1 MGKTNCWRF
10 CLVFWTMTIAM
21 PIGSLP
27 SLTASADAQEKP
39 KDAAPSKTQ
48 IVLLG
53 TGNPF
58 PDPDRS
64 GPATAIVVNGTAYL
78 VDFGAGVVRQAKAA
92 MFDRGIPALE
102 PTNLRVVFVTH
113 LHSDHTVGYPD
124 LIFTP
129 WVMGRK
135 TPLEVY
141 GPKGIKAMTDH
152 VLAAWQ
158 ADTEERIATEPW
170 QGTNYSESYKVN
182 VHEIAAG
189 VVYKDANVTV
199 TAFPTKHVF
208 PENFGYRF
216 DTADRS
222 MVISGDTSPSQ
233 ATVDACHGCDVLIHE
248 VQTQE
253 FLTRRPPGFQ
263 AYSAKYHTN
272 ASQLAELAGKA
283 KPRLLILY
291 HASIVLRPAMRPQ
304 ASSPEQLLK
313 EVTSGYNGEVVV
325 GRDLDVY

>member
-1 MGKTNCWRF
+1 MEKVDRKRRAGSARK
-10 CLVFWTMTIAM
+10 IAFA
-21 PIGSLP
+21 IASL
-27 SLTASADAQEKP
+27 LNFAALADAQVNP
-39 KDAAPSKTQ
+39 KDQPLTKTQ

-92 MFDRGIPALE
+92 MFDRGMSALE
-102 PTNLRVVFVTH
+102 PTNLRIVFVTH

-141 GPKGIKAMTDH
+141 GPKGMKAMTDH

-158 ADTEERIATEPW
+158 ADVEERIATESW
-170 QGTNYSESYKVN
+170 QAADYAQNYKVN
-182 VHEIAAG
+182 VHEIAVG
-189 VVYKDANVTV
+189 VVYKDANITV

-208 PENFGYRF
+208 PENYGYRF

-222 MVISGDTSPSQ
+222 IVISGDTSPSQ
-233 ATVDACHGCDVLIHE
+233 ATIDACNGCDVLIHE
-248 VQTQE
+248 VQTAE
-253 FLTRRPPGFQ
+253 FLARRPTGFQ
-263 AYSAKYHTN
+263 SYSAKYHT
-272 ASQLAELAGKA
+272 STTQLAELAGKA

-291 HASIVLRPAMRPQ
+291 HASIVLRPELRPQ
-304 ASSPEQLLK
+304 ASSPAQLLK
-313 EVTSGYNGEVVV
+313 EITAGYSGEVVV